1 MYNYSIM
8 PLDTEH
14 AEEICED
21 IRDQY
26 RRGIASS
33 ALFMIKLVPEGDPP
47 IDKASM
53 ACQKYDVFRDK
64 LAETGDSCGILAQV
78 TIGHG
83 YPLDNMFPFQ
93 QYVALNTG
101 EKLAVVCPYDE
112 GFRSYIRGAMK
123 TLASHNPDSIMVDD
137 DFRLLN
143 RMEMGCACPLHMTEF
158 NRRAGT
164 RLSRE
169 ELLPILRDP
178 STMENRRLK
187 KIFEQTQKDS
197 LLGAAKAMRE
207 GIDEVN
213 PGLQGSF
220 CTCGNDPAGEI
231 AGVLAGKGN
240 PSILRVNNGCY
251 TAPGGREFSDRMFR
265 AAKQMTLLS
274 NKADVYLAETDT
286 CPQNRYSTSAQLL
299 HAHFTGNILEGVSG
313 AKHWIT
319 RLGTFEPNSG
329 KVYRDKLAKYRGFYE
344 TLSGLAGKLDWV
356 GCKIP
361 LPREFGFNFT
371 ADPYHGICNGWGPC
385 VLERMGLPLYF
396 SAKEG
401 GAIFLDDRYDFD
413 FSDDEIRDMLTGTVF
428 LSSGAAKSLIQRG
441 FGDLLGVDV
450 RDWDG
455 VNISGEQLYVNG
467 NCINGQVGAR
477 ELIVTDPDTVV
488 DSMAYHLRDGK
499 YKDSLFPAST
509 IFRNKLGGTAI
520 VFCGTPNTVFSFRT
534 AFSFLNESRK
544 LQLVK
549 MLKSSG
555 NLPIY
560 YPEDAEVY
568 LKAAKMEDGSMFC
581 AVFNLGLDIL
591 EELPFTTDLEF
602 RSVEKLSPEGAWEP
616 VSFKNEV
623 AGYTVQTAAN
633 PLDPVMLRLRS

>member
-1 MYNYSIM
+1 
-8 PLDTEH
+8 
-14 AEEICED
+14 
-21 IRDQY
+21 
-26 RRGIASS
+26 
-33 ALFMIKLVPEGDPP
+33 
-47 IDKASM
+47 
-53 ACQKYDVFRDK
+53 
-64 LAETGDSCGILAQV
+64 
-78 TIGHG
+78 
-83 YPLDNMFPFQ
+83 
-93 QYVALNTG
+93 
-101 EKLAVVCPYDE
+101 
-112 GFRSYIRGAMK
+112 
-123 TLASHNPDSIMVDD
+123 
-137 DFRLLN
+137 
-143 RMEMGCACPLHMTEF
+143 
-158 NRRAGT
+158 
-164 RLSRE
+164 
-169 ELLPILRDP
+169 
-178 STMENRRLK
+178 
-187 KIFEQTQKDS
+187 
-197 LLGAAKAMRE
+197 
-207 GIDEVN
+207 
-213 PGLQGSF
+213 
-220 CTCGNDPAGEI
+220 
-231 AGVLAGKGN
+231 
-240 PSILRVNNGCY
+240 
-251 TAPGGREFSDRMFR
+251 
-265 AAKQMTLLS
+265 MTLLS

-329 KVYRDKLAKYRGFYE
+329 KAYRDKLAKYRGFYE
-344 TLSGLAGKLDWV
+344 ALSGLAGKLDWV

-488 DSMAYHLRDGK
+488 DSMAYHMRDGK

-633 PLDPVMLRLRS
+633 PLDPVMLRLGS